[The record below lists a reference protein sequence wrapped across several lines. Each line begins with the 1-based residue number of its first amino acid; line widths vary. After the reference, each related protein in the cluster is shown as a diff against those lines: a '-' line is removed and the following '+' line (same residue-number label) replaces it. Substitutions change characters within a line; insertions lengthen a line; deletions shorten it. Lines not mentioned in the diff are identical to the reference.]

1 MGTTKKHTHLRR
13 QTFVAKRGE
22 IVKQWRIVDA
32 TDLRLGRMATEIATV
47 LMGKHRPEYT
57 PHVDTGDFVIVTNA
71 SKVALSGRKAE
82 QKLRLTYSGY
92 PGGQSAESYGH
103 LRERK
108 PELLIEEAVRRMLP
122 KSRLGRVM
130 LKKLKVYA
138 GEEHPHVGVNAI
150 KL

>member
-13 QTFVAKRGE
+13 QTYVAKRGGL
-22 IVKQWRIVDA
+22 VKSWYTVDA

-57 PHVDTGDFVIVTNA
+57 PHVDSGDFVIVTNA

-138 GEEHPHVGVNAI
+138 GEDHPHVGVNAI